1 MNYKGPELEILVRD
15 TKQDNTPEII
25 EKVLSYIKVN
35 PAKVGVFL
43 KDQEDGDLTAQTLK
57 ALDSKGF

>member
-1 MNYKGPELEILVRD
+1 METPMNYKGPELEILVRD

-43 KDQEDGDLTAQTLK
+43 KDQEDGDLTA
-57 ALDSKGF
+57 